1 MAASF
6 MPFLFTISVCLT
18 MEQMNNVRGKVA
30 VKSNRKALTVFA
42 MTGIP
47 RIIHW
52 EE

>member
-6 MPFLFTISVCLT
+6 MPFLFTISVSLT
-18 MEQMNNVRGKVA
+18 MEQMNNIRGKVA
-30 VKSNRKALTVFA
+30 VKNKREAVTVFA